1 MVWACQQNYLGI
13 FNQLYYAA
21 ILQASQSQFKIYLK
35 QHTHKNSKQIWSLD
49 HAQMFLLGCK
59 ELVISTDHKHL

>member
-1 MVWACQQNYLGI
+1 MVWACQRNYLGI

-35 QHTHKNSKQIWSLD
+35 QHTHTNLKTQNKSG
-49 HAQMFLLGCK
+49 A
-59 ELVISTDHKHL
+59 